1 MSRPIYE
8 DPTLDGAADPVVIH
22 RRGTTEW
29 WMFYTNRRAAHA
41 GPGVEW
47 VHGSPIGIAVSTD
60 GGASWHFRGNVAGLD
75 DPADPGLNTHWAP
88 EIVWERGAYHMFL
101 SYITGTPDR
110 WPGFPRHI
118 VHFTSPDLETWT
130 RRGIVPLASDYVIDA
145 AVALCPD
152 GLYRLWYKDEAHG
165 SGTGVATSPDLYSWT
180 DAGVAIPGKPDGI
193 SHEGPNVFELGGHW
207 WMIVDEWRGQAVF
220 RSSDAVSWQRQ
231 GLILDAPGADPGD
244 RQIGRHADVVV
255 QDGWAAL
262 FYFTH
267 PNTGTDHT
275 ADLDTPHARRSTIH
289 WARVTVVDG
298 ELRCDRDVDG
308 LALALPPDAR

>member
-8 DPTLDGAADPVVIH
+8 DPTLDGAADPVVIN
-22 RRGTTEW
+22 RRGTAEW

-60 GGASWHFRGNVAGLD
+60 AGASWHFRGNVAGLD

-88 EIVWERGAYHMFL
+88 EIVWGRGEYHMYL

-118 VHFTSPDLETWT
+118 VHFTSPDLEAWT
-130 RRGIVPLASDYVIDA
+130 RVGVVSLASDYVIDA

-165 SGTGVATSPDLYSWT
+165 SGTGVFTSTDLYSWT
-180 DAGVAIPGKPDGI
+180 PAGTAIPGKPDGI
-193 SHEGPNVFELGGHW
+193 PHEGPNVFELGGFW

-220 RSSDAVSWQRQ
+220 RSPDAVTWQRQ
-231 GLILDAPGADPGD
+231 GLILDEPGNDQGD
-244 RQIGRHADVVV
+244 LQIGRHADVVV

-275 ADLDTPHARRSTIH
+275 ADLDTPLARRSTIH
-289 WARVTVVDG
+289 WARLTVADG
-298 ELRCDRDVDG
+298 VLLSERNVDG
-308 LALALPPDAR
+308 LTLAVPG